1 MRSEDRSLFEMTPG
15 MRLAIFLAAT
25 GISMILGALI
35 TFSIVAAY
43 LHVGL
48 SDIQMALMEPGNGHI
63 SLFANAFASL
73 IAFLV
78 PSIAVA
84 FFTRGAIM
92 ENMGFKSVSSFKLV
106 QWVILLAFSGLLLS
120 GALASL
126 TEKIPVPVNFK
137 NWADKLEE
145 TYKKAMMA
153 MTQMNSFGDLLINLL
168 AVALIPAIVEELYF
182 RGSLQKT
189 LRDWSGKP
197 LLAIV
202 ITAIVFSAFHFSYFG
217 FLSRMA
223 LGILLGL
230 IYEYTKTIWLPALLH
245 FINNGIAVIALY
257 SVRGDQHKIDKVM
270 DENLPIYWGV
280 IALAMVTYL
289 LYRLKQEAHYERLD

>member
-25 GISMILGALI
+25 GISMIVGALV

-48 SDIQMALMEPGNGHI
+48 SDIQIALMLPGNGHI

-120 GALASL
+120 GALASF

-145 TYKKAMMA
+145 TYKKSD
-153 MTQMNSFGDLLINLL
+153 NNLWYDIYAFL
-168 AVALIPAIVEELYF
+168 RAIGRIF
-182 RGSLQKT
+182 
-189 LRDWSGKP
+189 W
-197 LLAIV
+197 
-202 ITAIVFSAFHFSYFG
+202 FSESKF
-217 FLSRMA
+217 
-223 LGILLGL
+223 
-230 IYEYTKTIWLPALLH
+230 
-245 FINNGIAVIALY
+245 
-257 SVRGDQHKIDKVM
+257 
-270 DENLPIYWGV
+270 
-280 IALAMVTYL
+280 
-289 LYRLKQEAHYERLD
+289 